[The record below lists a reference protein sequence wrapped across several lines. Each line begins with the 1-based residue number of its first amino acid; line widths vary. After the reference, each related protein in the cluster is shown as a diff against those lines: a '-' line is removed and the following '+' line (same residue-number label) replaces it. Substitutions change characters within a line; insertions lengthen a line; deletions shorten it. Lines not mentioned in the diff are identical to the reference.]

1 MPYKAPSAGHPLG
14 GKIRTGQRE
23 YMDLEGYRADLA
35 FLDGLKPSLIP
46 GSTAQDAWA
55 RAFEETLRNLARV
68 VKSLCTTLDELT
80 AAIGG
85 MPDGPARS
93 EAISYRDEL
102 KKCKDEGV
110 ITLADG
116 CKVHEESDGNP
127 SGGPRRWPPDAPP
140 KVPPTTK

>member
-1 MPYKAPSAGHPLG
+1 
-14 GKIRTGQRE
+14 
-23 YMDLEGYRADLA
+23 MDLEGYRADLA
-35 FLDGLKPSLIP
+35 FLDSLKPSLVP
-46 GSTAQDAWA
+46 GSPPQDAWA

-68 VKSLCTTLDELT
+68 VKSLCTTLDELS

-85 MPDGPARS
+85 MPDGAARS

-127 SGGPRRWPPDAPP
+127 SGGSRRWPPETPA